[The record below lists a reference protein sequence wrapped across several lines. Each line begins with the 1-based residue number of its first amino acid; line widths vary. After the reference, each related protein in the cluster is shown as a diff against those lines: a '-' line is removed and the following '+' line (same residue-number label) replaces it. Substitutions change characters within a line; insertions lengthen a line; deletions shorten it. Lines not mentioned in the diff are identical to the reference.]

1 MQTQLAKAIFS
12 GAGLAGLLTG
22 ASNIFNNERNAQIN
36 QDMQIKE
43 LAHKDKVLEFD
54 KYKFEKEFELRQ
66 SSVGEFRS
74 FGSESSNS
82 LIETIEKLGSTSQL
96 TEKNLL
102 SIMKNSSPKN
112 SVMNLENELSKVSE
126 SLAAG
131 LRPVACPGGEMNV
144 SHNISS
150 VLEWDHFLI
159 DSNTHNMVYSL
170 TYSYMCFSVATLLA
184 ALNLGFNYLNSVYG
198 DKLVEK
204 LPKWVYPIYQFFK
217 RYLFISM
224 TFDLSMIILFQFF
237 SLALSLY
244 FQIRGVQ

>member
-43 LAHKDKVLEFD
+43 LAYKDKVLEFD

-74 FGSESSNS
+74 LGSESSNS
-82 LIETIEKLGSTSQL
+82 LTKTIEKLESTSQL
-96 TEKNLL
+96 TEENPL
-102 SIMKNSSPKN
+102 SIMNHLSPKN
-112 SVMNLENELSKVSE
+112 SVMNLENECSKVPE
-126 SLAAG
+126 SLQ
-131 LRPVACPGGEMNV
+131 MNV
-144 SHNISS
+144 SPNISS

-159 DSNTHNMVYSL
+159 DSNTQNMVYSL

-198 DKLVEK
+198 DKLVVK

-217 RYLFISM
+217 KYLFISM
-224 TFDLSMIILFQFF
+224 TFDLSMIILFQSF